1 MTIRRYQMF
10 RQKVPKRYLEGIK
23 EVIKK
28 VPKRQSESTKEVSRR
43 KQKGNQKVP
52 KG

>member
-1 MTIRRYQMF
+1 MF
-10 RQKVPKRYLEGIK
+10 RQKVPNRYLEGIK

-43 KQKGNQKVP
+43 KQRGNQKVP